1 MSTAVNLLI
10 GFALN
15 LASVLIIVRF
25 IYFPGRRDRDYVFT
39 FVIFN
44 AIIFFVMGLMNNTG
58 LSVGVGFG
66 LFAIFS
72 ILRYRTD
79 TVPIRDMT
87 YLFVL
92 IALAVVNSLL
102 LQAQAFA
109 EFAVVNIAIITL
121 LYLLEKGWGFR
132 YEIRKSITYDRIDLV
147 RAENW
152 PELMNDLKQRTGL
165 PINRIEIGDLNYL
178 RDSAHITIYCDA
190 SAIRTSDV
198 RFISGSLSNDD

>member
-165 PINRIEIGDLNYL
+165 PINRIEIGDLNFL

>member
-109 EFAVVNIAIITL
+109 EFAVVNITIITL
-121 LYLLEKGWGFR
+121 LYLLEKGWGFS

-165 PINRIEIGDLNYL
+165 PINRIEIGDLNFL

>member
-165 PINRIEIGDLNYL
+165 PINRIEIGDLNFL

-190 SAIRTSDV
+190 SAIRASDV
-198 RFISGSLSNDD
+198 RLISGSLSNDD

>member
-109 EFAVVNIAIITL
+109 EFAVVNITIITL

-165 PINRIEIGDLNYL
+165 PINRIEIGDLNFL

-198 RFISGSLSNDD
+198 RFISGSRSNDD

>member
-109 EFAVVNIAIITL
+109 EFAVVNITIITL

-165 PINRIEIGDLNYL
+165 PINRIEIGDLNFL